1 MNFNEFQAQV
11 RTEMQE
17 QFPQL
22 QFGLQEVNKLQGQS
36 YKGLSVKP
44 EGSNIAATLNLEPFY
59 ERLNKGASLRSV
71 MGEISRTVAEAQSH
85 MPQVDTD
92 MLTDYGQMKD
102 KLVIQLLPQKGN
114 EERLAQIPH
123 QKIEDMA
130 VVYRFELEQND
141 QGTSSILV
149 TKNMLQNY
157 GISEQQLQAD
167 AMEAAVKNHPASLR
181 NMNDVLGEMLGG
193 MVPDEPALLWVATVQ
208 GGQNGACAIQYPG
221 FLEQAAETLK
231 GNFFVLPS
239 SVHEVLLVADDGTV
253 QLPDLEQMV
262 RDVNETEVALVDRLS
277 DTVFH
282 YDSESHVFESARN
295 AQMRASMME
304 EAVLADEPALALA
317 QESETIT
324 VLLVE
329 PEKHPQVVQ
338 IGTELSDLQAAVGGY
353 IEVVYPFDDPVG
365 LIVNEE
371 GKLNGLP
378 LNRAL
383 YDEDGQIS
391 DVVAGSFLVTGLTED
406 SFGSLTQEQI
416 SKYEQ
421 TFHRPETFIKMGRSV
436 MAIPI
441 PDEVLDAK
449 DAAKAAEEIADKPKH
464 RKPDHD
470 SH

>member
-44 EGSNIAATLNLEPFY
+44 EGGNIAATLNLEPFY

-130 VVYRFELEQND
+130 LVYRFELEQND
-141 QGTSSILV
+141 RGTSSILV
-149 TKNMLQNY
+149 TNNMLQNY

-193 MVPDEPALLWVATVQ
+193 MVPDEPALLWVATV
-208 GGQNGACAIQYPG
+208 
-221 FLEQAAETLK
+221 
-231 GNFFVLPS
+231 
-239 SVHEVLLVADDGTV
+239 
-253 QLPDLEQMV
+253 
-262 RDVNETEVALVDRLS
+262 
-277 DTVFH
+277 
-282 YDSESHVFESARN
+282 
-295 AQMRASMME
+295 
-304 EAVLADEPALALA
+304 
-317 QESETIT
+317 
-324 VLLVE
+324 
-329 PEKHPQVVQ
+329 
-338 IGTELSDLQAAVGGY
+338 
-353 IEVVYPFDDPVG
+353 
-365 LIVNEE
+365 
-371 GKLNGLP
+371 
-378 LNRAL
+378 
-383 YDEDGQIS
+383 
-391 DVVAGSFLVTGLTED
+391 
-406 SFGSLTQEQI
+406 
-416 SKYEQ
+416 
-421 TFHRPETFIKMGRSV
+421 
-436 MAIPI
+436 
-441 PDEVLDAK
+441 
-449 DAAKAAEEIADKPKH
+449 
-464 RKPDHD
+464 
-470 SH
+470 